1 LSLPKLTVA
10 VLIIPRNGSG
20 RTDQLP
26 SLAMTDPGELMT
38 GFPPGGDRLV
48 TLENWTSTPH
58 LRWGFQHVRELVPT
72 ARIGRGDGDVHPL
85 ERDLRELGA
94 TPVRRPDGGAA
105 TVDDVVAES
114 FTDGLIVLHRGRIVT
129 ERYENGMTPSTPHLL
144 QSVSKSFAGV
154 LTGIVAERGQL
165 NVDGLVTDHVSDLAG
180 SSFEGATV
188 RDVLDMRTGTAY
200 DETYTDRDADVCI
213 TEQLGAWRP
222 ARPGR
227 TAVNLYEQIAQL
239 ENDGPHGVAFRYR
252 SILTDLLGWILE
264 RSTGVRYADLLS
276 RELWSKLGAEQD
288 SEITIHRGVT
298 MPSGGMSATLRDLA
312 RFGQMMLQGG
322 QLGGRRIVPEA
333 WALDSRTGDAASRAA
348 FEQGEL
354 RKDMPG
360 WLYRSKWW
368 VQDAEQGIHMAL
380 GIHGQTIWLHPPADV
395 VCVKLST
402 WPTALD
408 DPVEALTRSAFEA
421 IVERLRQRG

>member
-1 LSLPKLTVA
+1 
-10 VLIIPRNGSG
+10 
-20 RTDQLP
+20 
-26 SLAMTDPGELMT
+26 M
-38 GFPPGGDRLV
+38 
-48 TLENWTSTPH
+48 
-58 LRWGFQHVRELVPT
+58 
-72 ARIGRGDGDVHPL
+72 
-85 ERDLRELGA
+85 
-94 TPVRRPDGGAA
+94 
-105 TVDDVVAES
+105 AES

-129 ERYENGMTPSTPHLL
+129 ERYENGMTPATPHLL

-154 LTGIVAERGQL
+154 LAGIVAERGQL
-165 NVDGLVTDHVSDLAG
+165 DVDGLVTDHVSDLAG

-264 RSTGVRYADLLS
+264 RSTGLRYADLLS

-368 VQDAEQGIHMAL
+368 VQDAERGIHMAL
-380 GIHGQTIWLHPPADV
+380 GIHGQTIWLAPSGRRGLRQALDLADRARRPGGGAHTERIRGDRRAVAAGGLSRQAGYAAWIMVGRPADHISTTRFRI
-395 VCVKLST
+395 CSST
-402 WPTALD
+402 WSICSPSRAT
-408 DPVEALTRSAFEA
+408 
-421 IVERLRQRG
+421 